1 MRASPSD
8 RQRSSFSKT
17 EPFTRARSLSS
28 YKTPTKRTKKYK
40 IKNQNS
46 QPVSPEQGSDAVVAA
61 HAAGINFFD
70 TSPYYGDTKSETV
83 LAGGLARLDRSSFV
97 LATKVGRYGG
107 GNGEASVFD
116 FSRSR
121 VVSSV
126 AESMRRLKVDRID
139 LVQCHDVEFA
149 DDLGTV
155 ITEAIPA
162 LLELKKQGV
171 IGAVGVTGLPL
182 TTLRRVIEG
191 VGAKTTSTSSS
202 PSPSSPS
209 ASPIDCVL
217 SYCRCCLNDHAL
229 LEEIP
234 YYQSQ
239 SLGIINASVLSMGL
253 LSEAGPPSWHPAPEK
268 LKVAAREAARVA
280 REEFGLDLADLAIRE
295 SLSTP
300 GVASHL
306 IGISSAEQA
315 EANVKAALRALEP
328 PTEVEAKAMARV
340 KEVFAEVQGMS
351 WSSGKPENC

>member
-1 MRASPSD
+1 MHTVPPFSPYFSSHK
-8 RQRSSFSKT
+8 QR
-17 EPFTRARSLSS
+17 
-28 YKTPTKRTKKYK
+28 
-40 IKNQNS
+40 KNQTENTKLKKK
-46 QPVSPEQGSDAVVAA
+46 QPVTPEQGSDAVVAA

-70 TSPYYGDTKSETV
+70 TSPYYGDTKSESV
-83 LAGGLARLDRSSFV
+83 LAGGLARLPRDSFV

-121 VVSSV
+121 VVASV
-126 AESMRRLKVDRID
+126 RESMQRLKVDRID

-155 ITEAIPA
+155 IDEAIPA
-162 LLELKKQGV
+162 LLELKRQGV

-191 VGAKTTSTSSS
+191 VTSANAAAADGGEKKNSSS
-202 PSPSSPS
+202 V
-209 ASPIDCVL
+209 DCVL

-229 LEEIP
+229 LDEIP
-234 YYQSQ
+234 FYQSEG
-239 SLGIINASVLSMGL
+239 LGIINASVLSMGL
-253 LSEAGPPSWHPAPEK
+253 LSEAGPPAWHPAPEE
-268 LKVAAREAARVA
+268 LKAAAAEAARVA
-280 REEFGLDLADLAIRE
+280 REEFGVDLADLAIRD

-315 EANVKAALRALEP
+315 RANVEAALRALRP
-328 PTEVEAKAMARV
+328 ATENEERAMAAV
-340 KEVFAEVQGMS
+340 KKVLEKVQGTT
-351 WSSGKPENC
+351 WPSGKPENS